1 MSDAIATPAATTP
14 AQTGIARLAPW
25 GVWIVL
31 AVLLAALPLLFRS
44 GTALTML
51 SLMGIAIIFALSY
64 NMLLGQTGMLS
75 FGHAVYYGLGA
86 YFTVH
91 AINWAIAAKLPIP
104 LLVMPLVGGFAGLVF
119 AILFGWVSTKRSGTA
134 FAMISLGLAE
144 LVGSSSLILRSFF
157 GGEEGVTTNRTK
169 LLRLF
174 DWNFGPQIQVYYL
187 IAAWCLLSIAL
198 MYALTRTPWG
208 RMCNA
213 VRDNAERAQFV
224 GYNPQVVRYL
234 AFCLSGLFAGV
245 AGGLA
250 SINFELANSAL
261 FSAVQSG
268 NVLLAT
274 FIGGAGHFVGP
285 ILGAVLVT
293 YLQNMLSDVTEVW
306 QLYFGLLFIATV
318 MYAPGGLA
326 GLIMM
331 HGPIWRAGALS
342 GLFGAYALLL
352 APIALVTV
360 GAVLVIEMMTHLG
373 VKAAEG
379 TVMKMAG
386 ISFDAKSG
394 LAWGLALGLLLAGG
408 GLALLAWRRVV
419 APAWDR
425 AQASAREKGLTV

>member
-25 GVWIVL
+25 GVWIAL
-31 AVLLAALPLLFRS
+31 AVVLAALPLLFRS
-44 GTALTML
+44 GTALTIL

-213 VRDNAERAQFV
+213 VRDNSERAQFV
-224 GYNPQVVRYL
+224 GYNPQVVRYI

-306 QLYFGLLFIATV
+306 QLYFGLMFIATV

-352 APIALVTV
+352 APLALVTV
-360 GAVLVIEMMTHLG
+360 GAVLLIEMMTHLG

-394 LAWGLALGLLLAGG
+394 LAWVLALGLLLAGG

-425 AQASAREKGLTV
+425 AQGKAREKGLTV

>member
-31 AVLLAALPLLFRS
+31 AVVLAALPLLFRS
-44 GTALTML
+44 GTALTIL

-213 VRDNAERAQFV
+213 VRDNSERAQFV
-224 GYNPQVVRYL
+224 GYNPQVVRYI

-306 QLYFGLLFIATV
+306 QLYFGLMFIATV

-352 APIALVTV
+352 APLALVTV
-360 GAVLVIEMMTHLG
+360 GAVLLIEMMTHLG

-394 LAWGLALGLLLAGG
+394 LAWVLALGLLLAGG

-425 AQASAREKGLTV
+425 AQGKAREKGLTV